1 MKRSGPV
8 YHYLYV
14 GPAVVGRPA
23 TGPHYAQVLI
33 AKRDIRDFLSEKRFT
48 IPDRQEEGT

>member
-1 MKRSGPV
+1 
-8 YHYLYV
+8 
-14 GPAVVGRPA
+14 
-23 TGPHYAQVLI
+23 LI